1 MSSKINAPL
10 HAVML
15 SRSEA
20 SAVALQNLRIG
31 GDTPARLSSAPIFS
45 PAQTKTARGMGRFCL
60 RNWGVG

>member
-1 MSSKINAPL
+1 
-10 HAVML
+10 ML